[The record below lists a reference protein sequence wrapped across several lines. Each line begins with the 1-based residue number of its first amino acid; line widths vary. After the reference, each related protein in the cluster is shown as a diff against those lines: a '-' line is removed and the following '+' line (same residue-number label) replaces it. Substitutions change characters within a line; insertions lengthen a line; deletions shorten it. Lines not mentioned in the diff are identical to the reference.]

1 MEKRALNLPRVGLV
15 GCFSGG
21 SNTGSLTEMAALEAV
36 RRLGDGVVGILS
48 LPALLNKVPRQSSLV
63 KKIER
68 VIVVDGCHN
77 RCAIQLVQGVG
88 IRPVGYV
95 NLERD
100 LGLRKSGPFT
110 SLEFTGQEVNRVA
123 EAIIAAIRLAEQ
135 GVVQDLGS

>member
-1 MEKRALNLPRVGLV
+1 
-15 GCFSGG
+15 
-21 SNTGSLTEMAALEAV
+21 MAALEAI
-36 RRLGDGVVGILS
+36 RRLGSDVVGICS

-100 LGLRKSGPFT
+100 LGLRKLGPFT

-123 EAIIAAIRLAEQ
+123 EAIVAAIRLAEQ